1 MTSVSRLTRVFT
13 PGRAALSWRLVR
25 ASAPSSCEKFDGT
38 LFTCQP
44 MPTTPKRAAAAA
56 SDALS
61 KPLAL
66 PAK

>member
-1 MTSVSRLTRVFT
+1 M
-13 PGRAALSWRLVR
+13 R